1 MSRDGL
7 ADTLELTPTV
17 TAKQAGTYTLV
28 AHLQDSS
35 GAAVVLGGGAV
46 SLQPGTQQIAID
58 FDGASIYKSGLSGPY
73 HLVNVTLADTTTSP
87 ASIEAKAADLGA
99 TKGYWFDEFQH

>member
-1 MSRDGL
+1 
-7 ADTLELTPTV
+7 
-17 TAKQAGTYTLV
+17 V

-73 HLVNVTLADTTTSP
+73 HLVNVTLAD
-87 ASIEAKAADLGA
+87 LGA